1 MYLVSV
7 IVPVYNAE
15 NFLDNTINSV
25 INQTLGFENIEL
37 ILVDDN
43 SSDGSKDVI
52 KKYSNQFENVIY
64 YFSENNHGFPGFG
77 RNMGLKLASADYV
90 MFLDNDDEYDQDM
103 CKMLYETM
111 INENVDLV
119 SCGRLLVDFL
129 GDVKDNYNCVGGRRV
144 NNSLIY
150 ENDEVLSF
158 SSITVWNKIFKKS
171 IIDDFNLKFIEN
183 TSADDFIFSVEYHSK
198 SKRIIH
204 LLDYYGY
211 LWNIRDESLSHDI
224 KIEHIEEV
232 ITAYKYLVNKLKEG
246 SNIES
251 SIVILRYMI
260 ILLLMKCSYVH
271 VDYNRFKYILNE
283 IYYFEKSIGM
293 DFNLQ
298 NKFLDIPNNLILKQH
313 FGLAI
318 LYFRLFDT
326 IRNNTFLRKINRLR
340 K

>member
-77 RNMGLKLASADYV
+77 RNMGLKLASSDYV

-119 SCGRLLVDFL
+119 SCGRLLVDF
-129 GDVKDNYNCVGGRRV
+129 
-144 NNSLIY
+144 
-150 ENDEVLSF
+150 
-158 SSITVWNKIFKKS
+158 FKS
-171 IIDDFNLKFIEN
+171 ESVFNII
-183 TSADDFIFSVEYHSK
+183 S
-198 SKRIIH
+198 
-204 LLDYYGY
+204 
-211 LWNIRDESLSHDI
+211 
-224 KIEHIEEV
+224 
-232 ITAYKYLVNKLKEG
+232 
-246 SNIES
+246 
-251 SIVILRYMI
+251 
-260 ILLLMKCSYVH
+260 
-271 VDYNRFKYILNE
+271 
-283 IYYFEKSIGM
+283 
-293 DFNLQ
+293 
-298 NKFLDIPNNLILKQH
+298 P
-313 FGLAI
+313 
-318 LYFRLFDT
+318 
-326 IRNNTFLRKINRLR
+326 
-340 K
+340 